1 VGLNGEAIVFG
12 SHGIFSVKRII
23 IISLGFFLIDYHLL
37 LQQRSGRKACNHQS
51 TATLHCTPHRLA
63 LSTSARL
70 GGWCHSSLVE
80 GTHTDMQEYV
90 LNADLDTLR
99 AHQYHL
105 IASVALS
112 AGSATAPGLG
122 LGAIRAVGAAA
133 LLWLA

>member
-1 VGLNGEAIVFG
+1 
-12 SHGIFSVKRII
+12 
-23 IISLGFFLIDYHLL
+23 
-37 LQQRSGRKACNHQS
+37 
-51 TATLHCTPHRLA
+51 
-63 LSTSARL
+63 
-70 GGWCHSSLVE
+70 
-80 GTHTDMQEYV
+80 MQEYV